1 MSIHPKYDDS
11 SRQAGDPYQNLANG
25 VVMQAAKDYIKAI
38 REGYRKRDEKRH
50 LERFFRSA
58 WYKELTKVDP
68 EWLIRKLQEE
78 ARRK

>member
-1 MSIHPKYDDS
+1 MPIHPKYDDS

-25 VVMQAAKDYIKAI
+25 IVMQAAKDYIKAL
-38 REGYRKRDEKRH
+38 REGYRMRDQARTIEK
-50 LERFFRSA
+50 FFRSA